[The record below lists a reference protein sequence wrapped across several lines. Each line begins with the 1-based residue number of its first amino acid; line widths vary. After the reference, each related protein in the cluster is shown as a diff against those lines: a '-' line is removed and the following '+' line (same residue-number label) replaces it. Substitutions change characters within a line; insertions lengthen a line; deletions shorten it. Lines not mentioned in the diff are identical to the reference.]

1 MNVGNRREGSGTVKL
16 VIVESPAKAKT
27 IERFLGPDYRVVASY
42 GHVRDLPRSAR
53 DIPAKYRDKP
63 WARYG
68 VDTED
73 SYRPIY
79 IVPAES
85 REHIAALR
93 SAIRGA
99 DELLLATDEDREGE
113 AISWHVA
120 EVLRP
125 KVPVRRIAFH
135 EITKAAIEEAL
146 ANPRPVNDRLVR
158 AQEARRVLDRLFG
171 FELSPVLWR
180 KVRAGLSAGR
190 VQSVALR
197 LVVERE
203 EERLRFRSSEYWR
216 AIATLAANES
226 EFEAALVRVGGRRV
240 AEARDFDPSTGALSG
255 KSNALVIGA
264 QAAKSIAAHAPA
276 SLPWR
281 VSRVEDKSVRQRPRP
296 PFTTSTLQQAA
307 SGRLRMSP
315 GVTMRVAQTLYD
327 GIDLGG
333 GDREG
338 IITYMR
344 TDSVTLSE
352 KALSDVGAHIRSVYG
367 SDARGRSYYSGPRRY
382 RTKSKLA
389 QEAHEAIRPTAVS
402 RTPESLRSRLGERE
416 FKLYDLIWR
425 RTVAS
430 QMADAEV
437 DRTTV
442 HLTAAI
448 GEPGAENEHV
458 FRANGSVL
466 RFPGYLKVW
475 SEKRKDQ
482 LLPPMEEGDL
492 IRAADHAAAGR
503 VDGVKL
509 LKVEPERRDT
519 RPPARHT
526 EASLVRKLEEE
537 GIGRPSTYASTLSTL
552 QDRDY
557 VRKVS
562 GLVPTYVGIA
572 VNQLL
577 REHFGKYVDVG
588 FTAIME
594 NRLDEI
600 AIGQGEYRRF
610 LDSFYRGSGNGG
622 GLADEVREK
631 LPEIEYP
638 EIEIGTCATKRRP
651 VRVRI
656 GRRTP
661 FLQRGQ
667 PEDGDRAQIPDDLFI
682 EDLTIDRACEL
693 LDSGDDQGPI
703 ELGRCSDTALAVY
716 LKSGPYG
723 HYVQL
728 GEDQSKGK
736 GKPRPRRT
744 SVPKDMDPADL
755 TLEYALELLSLP
767 RVLGKDPKT
776 GGEVRANDGRYGP
789 YVQLAK
795 EYRSLRS
802 LDQALTITLD
812 EALALLAQP
821 KQRRTRTRK
830 VLKSLGPHPD
840 TGAEVE
846 VLEGRYGPYVTD
858 GKVNGRIPKDR
869 APESVTLDE
878 AVRLLA
884 EGAERRKLGRGRAR
898 RRRGASRR

>member
-1 MNVGNRREGSGTVKL
+1 MKL

-27 IERFLGPDYRVVASY
+27 IGRFLGPEYRVLASY

-53 DIPAKYRDKP
+53 EIPAKYRKKP

-79 IVPAES
+79 VVPAES
-85 REHIAALR
+85 RERIAELR
-93 SAIRGA
+93 KAVRGA

-216 AIATLAANES
+216 AIATLAANGG

-240 AEARDFDPSTGALSG
+240 AEARDFDPSTGSLSG

-264 QAAKSIAAHAPA
+264 QAAKAIADHAPA

-352 KALSDVGAHIRSVYG
+352 KALSDIGAHIRSVYG

-382 RTKSKLA
+382 RTKSKLV
-389 QEAHEAIRPTAVS
+389 QEAHEAIRPTVVS
-402 RTPESLRSRLGERE
+402 RTPESLRSRLGARE
-416 FKLYDLIWR
+416 LKLYDLIWR

-448 GEPGAENEHV
+448 GGPGAEKEHV

-482 LLPPMEEGDL
+482 LLPPMEEGDP
-492 IRAADHAAAGR
+492 IRAADR
-503 VDGVKL
+503 PDGVRL
-509 LKVEPERRDT
+509 LKVEPERRETKPPT
-519 RPPARHT
+519 RYT
-526 EASLVRKLEEE
+526 EAALVRKLEEE

-588 FTAIME
+588 FTAEME

-600 AIGQGEYRRF
+600 AVGQSEYRGF
-610 LDSFYRGSGNGG
+610 LDSFYRGGGNGG

-631 LPEIEYP
+631 LAEIEYP
-638 EIEIGTCATKRRP
+638 EIEIGTCATKHRP

-656 GRRTP
+656 GRRKP

-667 PEDGDRAQIPDDLFI
+667 PEDGDRAQIPDDLLI
-682 EDLTIDRACEL
+682 EDLTIDKACEL
-693 LDSGDDQGPI
+693 LDSGDDGGPI

-728 GEDQSKGK
+728 GEDQPKAR
-736 GKPRPRRT
+736 GKPKPRRT

-755 TLEYALELLSLP
+755 TLEYALDLLSLP
-767 RVLGKDPKT
+767 RVLGKDPRT
-776 GGEVRANDGRYGP
+776 GEEVRANDGRYGP

-821 KQRRTRTRK
+821 KQRRTRTRR
-830 VLKSLGPHPD
+830 VLRSLGPHPD

-846 VLEGRYGPYVTD
+846 VLEGRYGPYVSD
-858 GKVNGRIPKDR
+858 GKVNGSIPKER

-884 EGAERRKLGRGRAR
+884 EGAERGKVGRGRAR

>member
-1 MNVGNRREGSGTVKL
+1 MKL

-27 IERFLGPDYRVVASY
+27 IGRFLGSEYRVAASY

-53 DIPAKYRDKP
+53 EIPAKYRKMP

-85 REHIAALR
+85 RERIAALR
-93 SAIRGA
+93 RAIRGA

-146 ANPRPVNDRLVR
+146 ANPRPVNNRLVR

-216 AIATLAANES
+216 AIATLAANGG
-226 EFEAALVRVGGRRV
+226 EFEAALFRVGGRRV

-255 KSNALVIGA
+255 RSNAMVIGA
-264 QAAKSIAAHAPA
+264 EAAKSIAAHAPA

-352 KALSDVGAHIRSVYG
+352 KALGDMGAHIRRVYG
-367 SDARGRSYYSGPRRY
+367 SDSQGRSYYSGPRRY
-382 RTKSKLA
+382 TTRSKLV
-389 QEAHEAIRPTAVS
+389 QEAHEAIRPTVVS
-402 RTPESLRSRLGERE
+402 RTPESLRSRLGKRE
-416 FKLYDLIWR
+416 LKLYDLIWR

-482 LLPPMEEGDL
+482 LLPPMEEGDP
-492 IRAADHAAAGR
+492 IRAADHA
-503 VDGVKL
+503 DGVRL
-509 LKVEPERRDT
+509 LRVEPERRET
-519 RPPARHT
+519 KPPARYT
-526 EASLVRKLEEE
+526 EAALVRKLEEE

-552 QDRDY
+552 QERDY
-557 VRKVS
+557 VRKAS

-588 FTAIME
+588 FTAAME
-594 NRLDEI
+594 DRLDEI
-600 AIGQGEYRRF
+600 AIGQGEYRKF

-638 EIEIGTCATKRRP
+638 EIEIGTCATKRLP

-656 GRRTP
+656 GRRMP

-667 PEDGDRAQIPDDLFI
+667 PEDGDRAQIPDDLLI
-682 EDLTIDRACEL
+682 EDLTIDKACEL
-693 LDSGDDQGPI
+693 LDRGDDQGPI

-723 HYVQL
+723 QYVQL
-728 GEDQSKGK
+728 GEDRPTGRGRPK
-736 GKPRPRRT
+736 PRRT
-744 SVPKDMDPADL
+744 SVPKDTDPADL

-776 GGEVRANDGRYGP
+776 GEEVRANDGRYGP

-802 LDQALTITLD
+802 LDQALAITLD

-821 KQRRTRTRK
+821 KQRRTRTRR
-830 VLKSLGPHPD
+830 VLKSLGPHPE

-846 VLEGRYGPYVTD
+846 VLAGRYGPYVSD
-858 GKVNGRIPKDR
+858 GKVNGRIPKER

-884 EGAERRKLGRGRAR
+884 EGAERRRQGRGRGR

>member
-1 MNVGNRREGSGTVKL
+1 MKL

-27 IERFLGPDYRVVASY
+27 IERFLGPEYRVAASY

-53 DIPAKYRDKP
+53 EIPARYRNKP

-73 SYRPIY
+73 SYRPVY

-85 REHIAALR
+85 RERIAALR
-93 SAIRGA
+93 RAIRGA

-216 AIATLAANES
+216 AIATLAANGG
-226 EFEAALVRVGGRRV
+226 EFEAALVRVGDRRV

-264 QAAKSIAAHAPA
+264 KAARSIAAHAPA

-281 VSRVEDKSVRQRPRP
+281 VSRVEERSVRQRPRP

-338 IITYMR
+338 LITYMR

-352 KALSDVGAHIRSVYG
+352 KALGDIGGHIRRVYG
-367 SDARGRSYYSGPRRY
+367 TDARGRSYYGGPRRY
-382 RTKSKLA
+382 RTRSKLA
-389 QEAHEAIRPTAVS
+389 QEAHEAIRPTGVS

-448 GEPGAENEHV
+448 GGPGAGNEHV

-466 RFPGYLKVW
+466 RFPGYLEVW

-492 IRAADHAAAGR
+492 IHAADHA
-503 VDGVKL
+503 DGVRL
-509 LKVEPERRDT
+509 LKVEPERRET
-519 RPPARHT
+519 KPPARYT

-552 QDRDY
+552 QERDY

-588 FTAIME
+588 FTAAME

-600 AIGQGEYRRF
+600 AIGEGEYRRF

-631 LPEIEYP
+631 LAEIEYP
-638 EIEIGTCATKRRP
+638 EIEIGTCATKRLP

-656 GRRTP
+656 GRRAP

-667 PEDGDRAQIPDDLFI
+667 PEDGDRAQIPDDLLI
-682 EDLTIDRACEL
+682 EDLTIAKACEL

-723 HYVQL
+723 PYVQL
-728 GEDQSKGK
+728 GEDRPRGR
-736 GKPRPRRT
+736 GRPRPRRT
-744 SVPKDMDPADL
+744 SVPKGMDPADL
-755 TLEYALELLSLP
+755 TLKYALELLSLP
-767 RVLGKDPKT
+767 RVLGRDPRT
-776 GGEVRANDGRYGP
+776 GEEVRANDGRYGP

-821 KQRRTRTRK
+821 KQRRSRTRR
-830 VLKSLGPHPD
+830 VLKSLGPHPES
-840 TGAEVE
+840 GAEVE

-878 AVRLLA
+878 AVGLLA
-884 EGAERRKLGRGRAR
+884 EGAERRRQGRGRAR